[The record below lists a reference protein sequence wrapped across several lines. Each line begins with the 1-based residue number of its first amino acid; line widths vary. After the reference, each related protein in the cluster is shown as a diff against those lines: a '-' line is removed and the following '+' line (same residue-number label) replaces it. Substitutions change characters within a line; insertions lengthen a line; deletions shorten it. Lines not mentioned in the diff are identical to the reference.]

1 MSFSQRLSDL
11 AYATGW
17 SAVRRLPE
25 PFARALFRGSADLA
39 ARRNGPSA
47 QQMRRNYAR
56 VVPKAGP
63 AELDELVRA
72 GLRSYARYWREA
84 FRLPAMDHEAIY
96 RQVDDV
102 FIGKPLMAA
111 ALERGKGLIMVL
123 PHTGNFDVSGIWLV
137 GHSGPF
143 TTVNERL
150 KPESLYQR
158 FVDYR
163 ESLGFEILPSAGGA
177 YRLLMDR
184 LRANKIVCLVADRD
198 LSKRGIPVT
207 FFGEE
212 TRMPAGPARLA
223 AVTGAQ
229 ILIVD
234 NTFTDDGWG
243 VRVHT
248 PLLVH
253 GREDVAPT
261 TQRMADAFAADI
273 ANHPVDW
280 HMTQKLWLADLDEER
295 QKALVSGPSASGP
308 NESRRRTGARRAAPS
323 SAGREAAGDGPAHPA
338 SGASQTSTES
348 R

>member
-1 MSFSQRLSDL
+1 MSFTQRLSDL
-11 AYATGW
+11 AYAAGW
-17 SAVRRLPE
+17 GAVRGLPE
-25 PFARALFRGSADLA
+25 PVARGVFRTVADLA
-39 ARRNGPSA
+39 SRRGGPGV

-72 GLRSYARYWREA
+72 GLRSYARFWKET
-84 FRLPAMDHEAIY
+84 FRLPTMDHRKIY
-96 RQVDDV
+96 EQVDDV
-102 FIGKPLMAA
+102 FIGLPLIEA
-111 ALERGKGLIMVL
+111 ALDRGKGLVLAL

-137 GHSGPF
+137 AHSGPF

-150 KPESLYQR
+150 RPESLYER
-158 FVDYR
+158 FVAYR
-163 ESLGFEILPSAGGA
+163 ESLGFEILPSEGGA
-177 YRLLMDR
+177 YRVLMER

-198 LSKRGIPVT
+198 LSRRGIPVT

-223 AVTGAQ
+223 AATGAQ
-229 ILIVD
+229 LLIVD

-273 ANHPVDW
+273 ANHPTDW
-280 HMTQKLWLADLDEER
+280 HMMQKLWLADLAEER
-295 QKALVSGPSASGP
+295 QKALVSGASRTNP
-308 NESRRRTGARRAAPS
+308 ESP
-323 SAGREAAGDGPAHPA
+323 
-338 SGASQTSTES
+338 
-348 R
+348 

>member
-1 MSFSQRLSDL
+1 VSITQRLSDL

-17 SAVRRLPE
+17 GVVRGMPE
-25 PFARALFRGSADLA
+25 PMARGLFRTAADLA
-39 ARRNGPSA
+39 ARRGGPGTR
-47 QQMRRNYAR
+47 QMRRNYAR
-56 VVPKAGP
+56 VVPQAGA

-72 GLRSYARYWREA
+72 GLRSYARYWKET
-84 FRLPAMDHEAIY
+84 FRLPAMDHKRIH
-96 RQVDDV
+96 RQVDEV
-102 FIGKPLMAA
+102 VIGKPLIEA
-111 ALERGKGLIMVL
+111 ALDRGKGLILAL

-163 ESLGFEILPSAGGA
+163 ESLGFEILPSEGGS
-177 YRLLMDR
+177 YRVLMER
-184 LRANKIVCLVADRD
+184 LRANKMLCLVADRD

-229 ILIVD
+229 LLIVD

-243 VRVHT
+243 IRIHT
-248 PLLVH
+248 PIHVH
-253 GREDVAPT
+253 GREDVGPA

-273 ANHPVDW
+273 ATHPADW
-280 HMTQKLWLADLDEER
+280 HMMQKLWLSDLDEER
-295 QKALVSGPSASGP
+295 QKALQGL
-308 NESRRRTGARRAAPS
+308 R
-323 SAGREAAGDGPAHPA
+323 
-338 SGASQTSTES
+338 
-348 R
+348 